1 MAILTRNNENENY
14 VKQYAGMVIKDF
26 WKDERVMSDVWAM
39 CQYAVVYDIIQDKVM
54 EICVHCDFDDA
65 KDVRVIADASPA
77 LMEQYKKHLDNEH
90 RHQEAVRLAA
100 EHRTRW
106 EQAHHMNVSL
116 SEYKKLVRLGVAKF
130 DILYTLL
137 GTKKFRNQFRAN
149 LAQQVRDW
157 LKEENP
163 KYPTP
168 LSQRQ
173 FECADNRPAW
183 TRRYY

>member
-1 MAILTRNNENENY
+1 
-14 VKQYAGMVIKDF
+14 
-26 WKDERVMSDVWAM
+26 
-39 CQYAVVYDIIQDKVM
+39 
-54 EICVHCDFDDA
+54 
-65 KDVRVIADASPA
+65 
-77 LMEQYKKHLDNEH
+77 LDNER
-90 RHQEAVRLAA
+90 RHQEAVRLAE
-100 EHRTRW
+100 EHKTRW
-106 EQAHHMNVSL
+106 FQAHHMNVSL
-116 SEYKKLVRLGVAKF
+116 SEYKKLVRLGTAKF